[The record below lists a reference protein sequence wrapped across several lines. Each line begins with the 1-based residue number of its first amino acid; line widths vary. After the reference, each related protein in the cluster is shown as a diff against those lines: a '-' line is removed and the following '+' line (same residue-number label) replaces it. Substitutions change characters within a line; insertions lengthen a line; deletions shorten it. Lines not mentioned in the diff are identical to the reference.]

1 MGREQETNSIGKPR
15 LMGYVVRIKMAM
27 ATKFIAA
34 AKEFGVDETGK
45 TFLASFKAIVRHKG
59 KRGGN

>member
-1 MGREQETNSIGKPR
+1 
-15 LMGYVVRIKMAM
+15 MGYVVRIKMAM